1 MKKVFQAVV
10 FIMLATVFNMSVSSC
25 SSDDYSSPIKGK
37 TVNDVTFESS
47 QSTNSITIGDADL
60 TGFTVTSSESWC
72 VATAQGK
79 NLNITVQPNTTYGE
93 RQATI
98 MVTDPG
104 DQSVVSFKILQKQND
119 AILIDGKTFNVPE
132 AGGDVTVKVQSNVKY
147 QLEIPSS
154 ASWLTSKA
162 ATRALENSTIVLSA
176 TANNSGDER
185 EATVKLTNTASGVS
199 SQFTVKQELTPAVTI
214 DTDEFQMDEF
224 GGEVEVTVTSNIAID
239 VKFSDDWLSS
249 AGTTEKGNFSFV
261 QKIKIDKLTGSESS
275 RTANVVF
282 TDKLGKWDIKKTV
295 TIKQTKSLL
304 IQDDDIEI
312 NVGDSY
318 SLKLINNI
326 GGNVKWS
333 SSNTS
338 IATVDNDGIVKGVGG
353 GTATITVT
361 SADGKYSDKVNVT
374 VKASL
379 SIQENDIEI
388 LLGKSYTLTA
398 VNKTGSTL
406 SWKSSN
412 PTVATVNSN
421 GKVTGISKGSATI
434 TVTSADGKFSAQ
446 CSVSVKDI
454 TNFIKAS
461 LSYGSLLQMLG
472 NLIQYGSKLNCDF
485 FNKSSETVRLKSLQ
499 LVDGVTGYE
508 GNIMSVNKDVPA
520 GKSVGYTI
528 TIGLLGIHTPVTCR
542 FRYEYN
548 GKEYMTTDVFNYSP
562 W

>member
-1 MKKVFQAVV
+1 MKKIYQVV
-10 FIMLATVFNMSVSSC
+10 IFIMLTAVFNICVSSC
-25 SSDDYSSPIKGK
+25 SSSDDYSSPIKGK
-37 TVNDVTFESS
+37 TVSDVTFESS
-47 QSTNSITIGDADL
+47 QGTNSVTIGDADL
-60 TGFTVTSSESWC
+60 SGFIIKSSETWC

-79 NLNITVQPNTTYGE
+79 NLNITVQPNTTYSE
-93 RQATI
+93 RHATI
-98 MVTDPG
+98 TVTDPS

-132 AGGDVTVKVQSNVKY
+132 AGGDVTIKVQSNVKY
-147 QLEIPSS
+147 QMEIPSS

-162 ATRALENSTIVLSA
+162 TTRALENSTIVLSA

-199 SQFTVKQELTPAVTI
+199 SQFTVKQDLTPVVSI
-214 DTDEFQMDEF
+214 DTDEFQIDEF
-224 GGEVEVTVTSNIAID
+224 GGEVEVAVNSNIAID
-239 VKFSDDWLSS
+239 VKFSDDWISS
-249 AGTTEKGNFSFV
+249 AGTTAKGDFGFV
-261 QKIKIDKLTGSESS
+261 QKIKVAKLTGSESS

-295 TIKQTKSLL
+295 TFKQTKSLS

-326 GGNVKWS
+326 GGSVKWS

-338 IATVDNDGIVKGVGG
+338 IATVDNDGKVKGVGG

-379 SIQENDIEI
+379 SIQDTDVEI
-388 LLGKSYTLTA
+388 LVGKSYTLTA
-398 VNKTGSTL
+398 INKTGSTL
-406 SWKSSN
+406 SWKSSK
-412 PTVATVNSN
+412 TSVATVNNN
-421 GKVTGISKGSATI
+421 GKVTGISKGTATI
-434 TVTSADGKFSAQ
+434 TVTSADGKYSAQ
-446 CSVSVKDI
+446 CSVTVNDI
-454 TNFIKAS
+454 TDMITARAGG
-461 LSYGSLLQMLG
+461 GSIVMI
-472 NLIQYGSKLNCDF
+472 NDLIQYGSKLGWF
-485 FNKSSETVRLKSLQ
+485 FVNNSPETVKLKSLQ
-499 LVDGVTGYE
+499 LVDGVNGNE
-508 GNIMSVNKDVPA
+508 SNIMSVDANVAA
-520 GKSVGYTI
+520 GESVGYT
-528 TIGLLGIHTPVTCR
+528 TSVGLLGIHTPVTCR

-548 GKEYMTTDVFNYSP
+548 GKEYMTTAVYNSHS